1 MIVETNEK
9 RALFEEESCCKLLSS
24 RAFSFLSPSPLSSP
38 IMSAPSN
45 NDGQAA
51 SSASAAAVAP
61 PVVAAAPGAAVAIPV
76 PLSVFEAQ
84 QAQLARLLS
93 YAEGGL
99 KVQMQKDT
107 ELAERESKAARKAEA
122 DKAEAARLARQEA
135 SSNQLRMLKNPASKE
150 KLGWMVTICS
160 TEDAG
165 DRALL
170 AGAMVEATQ
179 MLEDAP
185 EDRDDANATI
195 EAATKKTTLSK
206 ERQEDMLKQLKIR
219 KRAASAV
226 GAGGQCTRCAR
237 DHPRADCVATL
248 HSITGLP
255 CIGEP
260 TAEALAKYQ
269 RRYGPGR
276 GYAGPRETYA
286 AAGHAPAAFYQPAM
300 MQQPYQQP
308 PAMMQQPYQ
317 QQPAMPFGG
326 AGGYGA
332 PRGTCRACGVQ
343 GHYAAEC
350 PNRQQQMNQMNQ
362 MNRLPL
368 APAQQQNAAA
378 VSERMM
384 NDTAHGA
391 RSMNTNTDTMM
402 IDDGCRLPR
411 DNAEKEEP
419 DTTHAIVAS
428 VEREEE
434 SLASMYAEK
443 GKPVLDPADNKSEE
457 HNQHADHSASE
468 HTRDATPSSLPEQLI
483 ASLQPTGMPALDT
496 SLHRAILKHF
506 AGKKKLLHENEIAGQ
521 ACRLCGK
528 TGHTQGGCPD
538 QTQSVEEDKTVA
550 DRWVRGLME
559 RPRVRIAEENR
570 GLSLE
575 EGVKRWLERG
585 KIANERNPWA

>member
-1 MIVETNEK
+1 M
-9 RALFEEESCCKLLSS
+9 
-24 RAFSFLSPSPLSSP
+24 
-38 IMSAPSN
+38 
-45 NDGQAA
+45 
-51 SSASAAAVAP
+51 
-61 PVVAAAPGAAVAIPV
+61 
-76 PLSVFEAQ
+76 
-84 QAQLARLLS
+84 
-93 YAEGGL
+93 
-99 KVQMQKDT
+99 
-107 ELAERESKAARKAEA
+107 
-122 DKAEAARLARQEA
+122 
-135 SSNQLRMLKNPASKE
+135 
-150 KLGWMVTICS
+150 
-160 TEDAG
+160 
-165 DRALL
+165 
-170 AGAMVEATQ
+170 
-179 MLEDAP
+179 
-185 EDRDDANATI
+185 
-195 EAATKKTTLSK
+195 
-206 ERQEDMLKQLKIR
+206 
-219 KRAASAV
+219 
-226 GAGGQCTRCAR
+226 
-237 DHPRADCVATL
+237 ATL

-276 GYAGPRETYA
+276 GYAGSRETYA

-332 PRGTCRACGVQ
+332 PRGTCRTCGMQ
-343 GHYAAEC
+343 GHYAADC

-391 RSMNTNTDTMM
+391 RSTNNTDTNNTDTMM

-411 DNAEKEEP
+411 DNAEKEESNTAARNCTIPTRALTIQPEP

-506 AGKKKLLHENEIAGQ
+506 AGKKKLLHEKEIAGQ

-550 DRWVRGLME
+550 DRWVREL
-559 RPRVRIAEENR
+559 RLRA
-570 GLSLE
+570 L
-575 EGVKRWLERG
+575 
-585 KIANERNPWA
+585 